1 MEWDTPPR
9 VGQRPRTAQIPS
21 VSGRLTSYQLAM
33 AFDTPPKSGRAPT
46 GISFQERR
54 PVGRS
59 VFIPS
64 PTKAI
69 TRCEQQT
76 LPKTANTTPAHARET
91 IQSVL
96 GAPEGAGCVQ
106 NPWDTPPSKQAQR
119 MRKRHIVDTNM
130 APPERHRGT
139 ILVQRNNSW
148 FPRWSTLL
156 WSLARLRAF
165 LPVLVY
171 QTLLS
176 VLVE

>member
-1 MEWDTPPR
+1 
-9 VGQRPRTAQIPS
+9 
-21 VSGRLTSYQLAM
+21 M
-33 AFDTPPKSGRAPT
+33 AFDTPPKSGRTPT
-46 GISFQERR
+46 GVSFQERR

-106 NPWDTPPSKQAQR
+106 NPWDTPPSKEAQR
-119 MRKRHIVDTNM
+119 MRKRHIVHTNM
-130 APPERHRGT
+130 PPPERHSGT
-139 ILVQRNNSW
+139 NMMTVAPYWCQRNNSW
-148 FPRWSTLL
+148 SPRWPTLL
-156 WSLARLRAF
+156 WPLARLCAF
-165 LPVLVY
+165 LPVLVH